1 MKRFRH
7 MGGIAWALSAVAALS
22 LAACQ
27 DKEGEDEIVE
37 RFTVNN
43 ITATA
48 NSDAT
53 ITIAGSVTTN
63 KRLTTFEL
71 VSTTRQDASG
81 KAVSYDLLE
90 GSEAERNRTEDGRE
104 WTTTLSATNVPV
116 DIYTLRVRTR
126 LNTTRTATIGATYGP
141 IRAGSG
147 ANTQYGS
154 YLSLSTGTSYLLTDL
169 TANPNLIPTV
179 EVIINGDLSLKSA
192 REAIA
197 ARNGTF
203 SQSTA
208 DAKVYKNADNTCVI
222 TSTEVIASVTLTPHA
237 DDNTIIDVSGILIK
251 TGEIIWV
258 DVSGENF

>member
-1 MKRFRH
+1 MKRFRPLN
-7 MGGIAWALSAVAALS
+7 GVACVLLSAAAALS
-22 LAACQ
+22 LAACG

-37 RFTVNN
+37 TFTLNN

-63 KRLTTFEL
+63 KKLTTFEL

-81 KAVSYDLLE
+81 NAVTYDLLE
-90 GSEAERNRTEDGRE
+90 GSEAERNHTEDGRE
-104 WTTTLSATNVPV
+104 WTTTLSASNVPV

-126 LNTTRTATIGATYGP
+126 LRTTRTATIGANYGP

-154 YLSLSTGTSYLLTDL
+154 YLSFSTGTSYLLTDL
-169 TANPNLIPTV
+169 TENPDLIPTV
-179 EVIINGDLSLKSA
+179 EVIINDDLSLKSA
-192 REAIA
+192 REA
-197 ARNGTF
+197 RNTTVSG
-203 SQSTA
+203 SAA
-208 DAKVYKNADNTCVI
+208 DANVYTNADNTCVI
-222 TSTEVIASVTLTPHA
+222 TSTEVIASVTLTPHE
-237 DDNTIIDVSGILIK
+237 DDNTVIDVSGILIK
-251 TGEIIWV
+251 TGDIIKV